1 MSETNRDLFLKR
13 YNELYLE
20 YSAIDHTQIVT
31 PEKRAFWIEGKPG
44 VNKALFIAHGYMGT
58 PSEMLHLAKPFIQ
71 KGWSVI
77 GFLIPGHGSTS
88 KVANAFTSDRWT
100 VEMAE
105 QMKLVSESFEEFHAA
120 GFSTGGLL
128 LHDYMRKNKA
138 PANLK
143 SLHLISPFFKQRL
156 VTFCDGIIEKLLN
169 NVSIDIVYFFTRFR
183 DLKVMTINRQF
194 YNQCI
199 PVTTAREIKKLGKS
213 VFEESSLEKIQI
225 PVQLFLTKGDWTV
238 KQAASKKVLE
248 RDVQNVNDLH
258 QVWYNAR
265 DPHHLMSP
273 AVSLVAD
280 DVQQKVSRFVFGD
293 EDRFSIQTKV

>member
-1 MSETNRDLFLKR
+1 MSETNRELFLKR

-20 YSAIDHTQIVT
+20 YSSIDHTQTVT

-44 VNKALFIAHGYMGT
+44 VTKALFLAHGYMGS

-71 KGWSVI
+71 QGWSII

-88 KVANAFTSDRWT
+88 KVANAYSSERWQL
-100 VEMAE
+100 EMAE
-105 QMKLVSESFEEFHAA
+105 QLKLISESFDEFHAA

-128 LHDYMRKNKA
+128 LHDFLRKNKA
-138 PANLK
+138 PENLK
-143 SLHLISPFFKQRL
+143 SVHLISPFFKQRL
-156 VTFCDGIIEKLLN
+156 KLIFDRLIEKLLN
-169 NVSIDIVYFFTRFR
+169 NVSIDIVYFLTRFR

-199 PVTTAREIKKLGKS
+199 PVTTAREIKKLGDTIYKS
-213 VFEESSLEKIQI
+213 APPKKIDI

-238 KQAASKKVLE
+238 KQSATKKVIE
-248 RDVQNVNDLH
+248 RDVASEEKLV
-258 QVWYNAR
+258 QVWYNES

-273 AVSLVAD
+273 AVSKVAD
-280 DVQQKVSRFVFGD
+280 DVQQKISSFVFGPN
-293 EDRFSIQTKV
+293 